1 MNLSR
6 SDIEF
11 TFIRSLAHSGFIL
24 SGPSLSPED
33 RRERIRIAIMKAAVG
48 NKPLPTDPSMTYS
61 QAYQL
66 AYNRPCE
73 LRQSERETIGKMS
86 LLPVQLAANAAEEDL
101 EDDEEADS
109 GLL

>member
-1 MNLSR
+1 MNISR

-24 SGPSLSPED
+24 SGATISAED
-33 RRERIRIAIMKAAVG
+33 RRERIRIAIMKAQVG
-48 NKPLPTDPSMTYS
+48 NKPLPIDPSITYA
-61 QAYQL
+61 QAYQI

-73 LRQSERETIGKMS
+73 LRSSERETFGKMS
-86 LLPVQLAANAAEEDL
+86 LLPVEEAANGAEEEMD
-101 EDDEEADS
+101 EDEVDS